1 MGDGGSSHS
10 EQVRNRDPYTPE
22 MLAMD
27 AALYNQFM
35 PMYQGYGADLT
46 KADETYGQYG
56 DKYNEAYSGLQGLT
70 QTGQLPAGMTDAFN
84 DYVRRETNRSLGTLM
99 AENAGKG
106 RLNSSITSKGINE
119 ISTSTADALAKNYM
133 QMLGQA
139 SQNYGT
145 LMGGAQDAQSG
156 VYDDLN
162 NKYAGA
168 FNYWQKRK
176 DSEDMPDYDTVIHQD
191 GGK

>member
-1 MGDGGSSHS
+1 MGGGGSSHS

-35 PMYQGYGADLT
+35 PMYQGYGADLA

-145 LMGGAQDAQSG
+145 LMGGASDVQSRI
-156 VYDDLN
+156 YDDLN

-176 DSEDMPDYDTVIHQD
+176 ESEDLPDYDTVVYQD
-191 GGK
+191 GK

>member
-1 MGDGGSSHS
+1 M
-10 EQVRNRDPYTPE
+10 
-22 MLAMD
+22 
-27 AALYNQFM
+27 
-35 PMYQGYGADLT
+35 
-46 KADETYGQYG
+46 
-56 DKYNEAYSGLQGLT
+56 T
-70 QTGQLPAGMTDAFN
+70 QTGQLPAGMTDTVN
-84 DYVRRETNRSLGTLM
+84 DYLTREMNRSLGSAM

-106 RLNSSITSKGINE
+106 ILNSSITSKAIGE
-119 ISTSTADALAKNYM
+119 IGSNTADAFAKNYM

-145 LMGGAQDAQSG
+145 LMGGASDAQSR

-176 DSEDMPDYDTVIHQD
+176 DSEDMPDYDTVVHQD
-191 GGK
+191 GK

>member
-1 MGDGGSSHS
+1 MGGGGSTRS

-27 AALYNQFM
+27 DALYNQFM
-35 PMYQGYGADLT
+35 PMYYTYGTDMANADQ
-46 KADETYGQYG
+46 TYGQYG
-56 DKYNEAYSGLQGLT
+56 QKFDEAYSGLQGLT
-70 QTGQLPAGMTDAFN
+70 QTGELPAGMTETVN
-84 DYVRRETNRSLGTLM
+84 DYLTREMNRSLGSAM

-106 RLNSSITSKGINE
+106 RLNSSITSKAISE
-119 ISTSTADALAKNYM
+119 IGTNTADAFAKNYG

-145 LMGGAQDAQSG
+145 LMGGALDAQSKLYG
-156 VYDDLN
+156 DLN

-176 DSEDMPDYDTVIHQD
+176 ESEDMPDYDTVIYQD

>member
-1 MGDGGSSHS
+1 MGGGGSSHS

-35 PMYQGYGADLT
+35 PMYYSYGADLT
-46 KADETYGQYG
+46 KANETYGQYG

-70 QTGQLPAGMTDAFN
+70 QTGQLPAGMSDAFD

-145 LMGGAQDAQSG
+145 LMGGALDAQSRI
-156 VYDDLN
+156 YDDLN

-176 DSEDMPDYDTVIHQD
+176 ESEDLPDYDTVVYQD

>member
-1 MGDGGSSHS
+1 MGGGGSSHS

-35 PMYQGYGADLT
+35 PMYYSYGADLT

-145 LMGGAQDAQSG
+145 LMGGASDVQSR

-176 DSEDMPDYDTVIHQD
+176 ESEDLPDYDTVVYQD

>member
-1 MGDGGSSHS
+1 MGGGGSSHS

-35 PMYQGYGADLT
+35 PMYHSYGADLA

-145 LMGGAQDAQSG
+145 LMGGASDVQSR

-176 DSEDMPDYDTVIHQD
+176 ESEDLPDYDTVVYQD
-191 GGK
+191 GK

>member
-1 MGDGGSSHS
+1 MGGGGSSHT

-35 PMYQGYGADLT
+35 PMYQTYGTDMANADQ
-46 KADETYGQYG
+46 TYGQYG
-56 DKYNEAYSGLQGLT
+56 QKFDEAYSGLQGLT
-70 QTGQLPAGMTDAFN
+70 QTGQLPAGMTDTVN
-84 DYVRRETNRSLGTLM
+84 DYLIREMNRSLGTAM

-106 RLNSSITSKGINE
+106 VLNSSITSKAIGE
-119 ISTSTADALAKNYM
+119 IGTNTADAFAKNYGNM
-133 QMLGQA
+133 FGLA

-145 LMGGAQDAQSG
+145 LMSGAQGAQSSIYG
-156 VYDDLN
+156 DLN

-176 DSEDMPDYDTVIHQD
+176 ESEDMPDYDTVVHQD
-191 GGK
+191 GK

>member
-1 MGDGGSSHS
+1 MGGGGGSHT

-35 PMYQGYGADLT
+35 PMYDSYGADLAG
-46 KADETYGQYG
+46 ADESYGKYGQQY
-56 DKYNEAYSGLQGLT
+56 DDAYKGLQDLT
-70 QTGQLPAGMTDAFN
+70 GTGQLPAGMSEALN
-84 DYVRRETNRSLGTLM
+84 DYLTREMNRSLGTAM

-106 RLNSSITSKGINE
+106 ILNSSVTSKAIGE
-119 ISTSTADALAKNYM
+119 IGSNTADAFAKNYG

-145 LMGGAQDAQSG
+145 LMGGALDAQSKLYG
-156 VYDDLN
+156 DLN

-176 DSEDMPDYDTVIHQD
+176 ESEDMPDYDTIVYQD

>member
-1 MGDGGSSHS
+1 MGGGGSSHS

-35 PMYQGYGADLT
+35 PMYQTYGTDMANADQ
-46 KADETYGQYG
+46 AYGQYG
-56 DKYNEAYSGLQGLT
+56 QKFDEAYSGLQGLT
-70 QTGQLPAGMTDAFN
+70 QTGELPAGMTDTVN
-84 DYVRRETNRSLGTLM
+84 DYLTREMNRSLGAAM

-106 RLNSSITSKGINE
+106 ILNSSVTSKAIGE
-119 ISTSTADALAKNYM
+119 IGSNTADAFAKNYG

-145 LMGGAQDAQSG
+145 LLGGASDAQSRI
-156 VYDDLN
+156 YDDLN

-168 FNYWQKRK
+168 FNYWKERK
-176 DSEDMPDYDTVIHQD
+176 ASEDLPDYDTVVHQD

>member
-1 MGDGGSSHS
+1 MGGGGGSTT

-27 AALYNQFM
+27 SALYNQFM

-70 QTGQLPAGMTDAFN
+70 QTGQLPAGMTDTVN
-84 DYVRRETNRSLGTLM
+84 DYLTREMNRSLGSAM

-106 RLNSSITSKGINE
+106 ILNSSVTSKAIGE
-119 ISTSTADALAKNYM
+119 IGSNTADAFAKNYG
-133 QMLGQA
+133 QMLGQT

-176 DSEDMPDYDTVIHQD
+176 DSEDMPDYDTVIYQD

>member
-1 MGDGGSSHS
+1 MGGGGSSHS

-35 PMYQGYGADLT
+35 PMYYSYGADLT

-145 LMGGAQDAQSG
+145 LMGGASDAQSR

-176 DSEDMPDYDTVIHQD
+176 ESEDLPDYDTVVYQD
-191 GGK
+191 GK

>member
-1 MGDGGSSHS
+1 MGGGGSSHS

-145 LMGGAQDAQSG
+145 LMGGASDAQSR

-176 DSEDMPDYDTVIHQD
+176 ESEDLPDYDTVVYQD

>member
-1 MGDGGSSHS
+1 MGGGGSSHS

-35 PMYQGYGADLT
+35 PMYNSYGTDLAVADESYGKYGQQYDDAYKGLQDLT
-46 KADETYGQYG
+46 G
-56 DKYNEAYSGLQGLT
+56 
-70 QTGQLPAGMTDAFN
+70 TGQLPAGMTDTVN
-84 DYVRRETNRSLGTLM
+84 DYLTREMNRSLGSAM

-106 RLNSSITSKGINE
+106 ILNSSVTSKAIGE
-119 ISTSTADALAKNYM
+119 IGSNTADAFAKNYV
-133 QMLGQA
+133 QMLGQT

-145 LMGGAQDAQSG
+145 LMGGASDAQSR

-176 DSEDMPDYDTVIHQD
+176 DSEDMPDYDTVVHQD
-191 GGK
+191 GK

>member
-1 MGDGGSSHS
+1 MGGGGSSHS

-35 PMYQGYGADLT
+35 PMYQGLGADLT

-119 ISTSTADALAKNYM
+119 ISTSTADALAKNYI

-145 LMGGAQDAQSG
+145 LMGGASDAQSR

-176 DSEDMPDYDTVIHQD
+176 ESEDLPDYDTVVYQD

>member
-1 MGDGGSSHS
+1 MGGGGSSHS

-35 PMYQGYGADLT
+35 PMYQGYGADLA

-145 LMGGAQDAQSG
+145 LMGGASDAQSR

-176 DSEDMPDYDTVIHQD
+176 ESEDLPDYDTVVYQD
-191 GGK
+191 GK

>member
-1 MGDGGSSHS
+1 MGGGGGSHS

-35 PMYQGYGADLT
+35 PMYQTYGTDMANADQ
-46 KADETYGQYG
+46 TYGQYG
-56 DKYNEAYSGLQGLT
+56 QKFDEAYSGLQGLT
-70 QTGQLPAGMTDAFN
+70 QTGQLPAGMTDTVN
-84 DYVRRETNRSLGTLM
+84 DYLIREMNRSLGEAM
-99 AENAGKG
+99 AQNAGKG
-106 RLNSSITSKGINE
+106 ILNSSVTSKAIGE
-119 ISTSTADALAKNYM
+119 IGSNTADAFAKNYG

-145 LMGGAQDAQSG
+145 LMGGASDAQSR

-176 DSEDMPDYDTVIHQD
+176 ESEDMPDYDTIVYQD

>member
-1 MGDGGSSHS
+1 MGGGGGSHS

-35 PMYQGYGADLT
+35 PMYDSYGADLAG
-46 KADETYGQYG
+46 ADESYGKYGQQY
-56 DKYNEAYSGLQGLT
+56 DDAYKGLQDLT
-70 QTGQLPAGMTDAFN
+70 GTGQLPAGMTDTVN
-84 DYVRRETNRSLGTLM
+84 DYLTREMNRSLGSAM

-106 RLNSSITSKGINE
+106 ILNSSVTSKAIGE
-119 ISTSTADALAKNYM
+119 IGSNTADAFAKNYG
-133 QMLGQA
+133 QMLGQT

-145 LMGGAQDAQSG
+145 LMGGASDAQSR

-176 DSEDMPDYDTVIHQD
+176 DSEDMPDYDTVVHQD
-191 GGK
+191 GK

>member
-1 MGDGGSSHS
+1 MGGGGGSHT

-22 MLAMD
+22 MQAMD

-35 PMYQGYGADLT
+35 PMYQTYSGDMANADQSYA
-46 KADETYGQYG
+46 KYGQGY
-56 DKYNEAYSGLQGLT
+56 DDAYAGLQGLT
-70 QTGQLPAGMTDAFN
+70 QTGELPAGMTDTVN
-84 DYVRRETNRSLGTLM
+84 DYLTREMNRSLGAAM

-106 RLNSSITSKGINE
+106 ILNSSVTSKAIGE
-119 ISTSTADALAKNYM
+119 IGSNTADAFAKNYG

-145 LMGGAQDAQSG
+145 LMGAASDAQSRI
-156 VYDDLN
+156 YDDLN

-168 FNYWQKRK
+168 FNYWKERK
-176 DSEDMPDYDTVIHQD
+176 ASEDLPDYDTVVHQD

>member
-1 MGDGGSSHS
+1 MGGGGSSHS

-35 PMYQGYGADLT
+35 PMYYSYGADLT
-46 KADETYGQYG
+46 KANETYGQYG

-145 LMGGAQDAQSG
+145 LMGGALDAQSRI
-156 VYDDLN
+156 YDDLN

-176 DSEDMPDYDTVIHQD
+176 ESEDLPDYDTVVYQD

>member
-1 MGDGGSSHS
+1 MGGGGSSHS

-35 PMYQGYGADLT
+35 PMYHSYGTDLS

-70 QTGQLPAGMTDAFN
+70 QTGQLPAGMTDAFD

-145 LMGGAQDAQSG
+145 LMGGASDAQSR

-176 DSEDMPDYDTVIHQD
+176 ESEDLPDYDTVVYQD

>member
-1 MGDGGSSHS
+1 MGGGGSSHS

-145 LMGGAQDAQSG
+145 LMGGASDAQSR

-176 DSEDMPDYDTVIHQD
+176 ESEDLPDYDTVFYQD

>member
-1 MGDGGSSHS
+1 MGGGGSSHS

-35 PMYQGYGADLT
+35 PMYHSYGTDLS

-145 LMGGAQDAQSG
+145 LMGGASDAQSR

-168 FNYWQKRK
+168 FNYWKERK
-176 DSEDMPDYDTVIHQD
+176 ASEDLPDYDTVVHQD
-191 GGK
+191 GK

>member
-1 MGDGGSSHS
+1 MGGGGSSHS

-35 PMYQGYGADLT
+35 PMYYSYGADLT

-145 LMGGAQDAQSG
+145 LMGGASDAQSR

-176 DSEDMPDYDTVIHQD
+176 ESEDLPDYDTVVYQD